1 MALVTAR
8 EVGDDAT
15 ARSARQ
21 RLAPLLHGIDD
32 PYLHAVSQLAIA
44 WSSAIVGDF
53 DDALRVALA
62 ALEELRGQDE
72 PLWTAVAL
80 AAFTVGSVETAVGRY
95 DDALRHLTEVRAL
108 AERLDNPWLAAGSR
122 VQLGT
127 LAVVRA
133 GWRKPGRCWT
143 RGWT

>member
-21 RLAPLLHGIDD
+21 RLAPLLVEIGD
-32 PYLHAVSQLAIA
+32 PYLHAVCRFAIA
-44 WSSAIVGDF
+44 GLEAILGDMEG
-53 DDALRVALA
+53 ALRVALA

-80 AAFTVGSVETAVGRY
+80 AAFTVGSVETALGRY

-108 AERLDNPWLAAGSR
+108 AERLDNPWLAAWSG

-133 GWRKPGRCWT
+133 GWRKPGRCWM